1 MEQTD
6 WVGDARKAKVAK
18 DIRDQRDAVAAE
30 KARLCLRIT
39 ELCRTIPPKLKTGGF
54 VHEVRQWKEAREKCL
69 KVSANKRS
77 SVHELEAA
85 MNIMARWGE

>member
-6 WVGDARKAKVAK
+6 WVGDALKAKIAK

-39 ELCRTIPPKLKTGGF
+39 ELCRTIPQKLRSGGS
-54 VHEVRQWKEAREKCL
+54 VQDVQHWKAEREKCL
-69 KVSANKRS
+69 KVSGNKRS

-85 MNIMARWGE
+85 MNVMARFHG